1 MAGIAFLK
9 GASSEGKQ
17 QAAEKHFYIFTYS
30 LRTNSNWIKS
40 ADQRFSFA
48 LFFRHPFLTICREQQ
63 AFRARTA
70 RFEEITVKSWK
81 AK

>member
-30 LRTNSNWIKS
+30 LRTKSNWIKS
-40 ADQRFSFA
+40 ADQ
-48 LFFRHPFLTICREQQ
+48 
-63 AFRARTA
+63 
-70 RFEEITVKSWK
+70 
-81 AK
+81 